1 MYANRHNHA
10 LYIEYTVF
18 IVWLVDRYNVVRKE
32 LMQYADAGFRNGNPP
47 PGKLRFEEF
56 SPGPPSPPRGAIPP
70 QTRRQVYLF
79 GYAAN
84 HYFDTVPLSGV
95 TLLLKNP

>member
-47 PGKLRFEEF
+47 SWQAE
-56 SPGPPSPPRGAIPP
+56 I
-70 QTRRQVYLF
+70 
-79 GYAAN
+79 
-84 HYFDTVPLSGV
+84 
-95 TLLLKNP
+95 

>member
-47 PGKLRFEEF
+47 PGKLRFRNSLPDHPVLPEA
-56 SPGPPSPPRGAIPP
+56 PSPP
-70 QTRRQVYLF
+70 QTPRQVYLF

-95 TLLLKNP
+95 TLLLK